1 MEPEAYDEIRNYII
15 QQFEENNFNNNS
27 CYNII
32 KQMPYMTNWEIDSY
46 LTYILKINMP
56 PELKNIVYK
65 YMPPTVLA
73 FWKFKNNQYYSF
85 SDSTANDQQTLLGI
99 IINQQN
105 KINQQTEINE
115 KLSHLKI
122 KLFHKLNYS
131 KIKFRHELVI

>member
-1 MEPEAYDEIRNYII
+1 MSNFMENEVKSTLNTFKKSYKDWCTNVSDLSIKDYNESDDLMEPEAYDEIRNYII

-46 LTYILKINMP
+46 LTHILKINMP

-73 FWKFKNNQYYSF
+73 FGN
-85 SDSTANDQQTLLGI
+85 
-99 IINQQN
+99 
-105 KINQQTEINE
+105 
-115 KLSHLKI
+115 LKI
-122 KLFHKLNYS
+122 ISIFLFLIVHLMINKLC
-131 KIKFRHELVI
+131 

>member
-15 QQFEENNFNNNS
+15 QQFEENNFKNNS
-27 CYNII
+27 CYIII

-73 FWKFKNNQYYSF
+73 FWKFKNNQYFSF

-105 KINQQTEINE
+105 KI
-115 KLSHLKI
+115 
-122 KLFHKLNYS
+122 
-131 KIKFRHELVI
+131 